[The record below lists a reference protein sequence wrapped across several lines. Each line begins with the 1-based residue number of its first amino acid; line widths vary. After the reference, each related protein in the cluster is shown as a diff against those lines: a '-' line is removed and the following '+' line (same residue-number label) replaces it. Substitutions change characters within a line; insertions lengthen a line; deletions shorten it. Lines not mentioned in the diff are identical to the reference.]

1 MTETMPARWDRATA
15 NTLTRLRETT
25 GRPVSFLVTQAILHA
40 ARADADLTEYF
51 GTPARGQTV
60 RTTVTLHG
68 NVAGNLDRIAAE
80 HPSPRGV
87 RSRYAVVRA
96 CVRWWLDTDVDDLST
111 RLGGQW
117 LRVEASHA

>member
-15 NTLTRLRETT
+15 TTLTRLRETT
-25 GRPVSFLVTQAILHA
+25 GRPVSFLVTQAVLHA
-40 ARADADLTEYF
+40 TNDGADLTDYF
-51 GTPARGQTV
+51 ATPARGDTV

-68 NVAGNLDRIAAE
+68 DVAGKLDSIAAA
-80 HPSPRGV
+80 HPSARGV

-96 CVRWWLDTDVDDLST
+96 CVRWWLDTDLDDLSA

-117 LRVEASHA
+117 LRVEARRA